1 VNRLQ
6 KFIEIRTFTGEEVR
20 TAYALGAGRLPAPEA
35 GAHWQPVDDF
45 SAADKLL
52 ENVSLKG
59 VFQVAITDGCAVL
72 PVAEGK

>member
-35 GAHWQPVDDF
+35 GANWQPVDDF
-45 SAADKLL
+45 SAADELL
-52 ENVSLKG
+52 ENVSLKI
-59 VFQVAITDGCAVL
+59 VFQVAIPDGCAVL
-72 PVAEGK
+72 PATGRK